1 MITSTVKLTTA
12 RVIYIPQDYKITVDD
27 TEKKN
32 VLSVSAKDTVV
43 MEYGEITREQL
54 IKKATKTVNLVY
66 GGTFLGI
73 MPESVTEDSFKV
85 EMSEEKFMELGHIL
99 SEDESKVGLVTRTL
113 KSYRVKYTAVSLDR
127 GFHEFTVSVKQ
138 LHPKQLEKALQE
150 DAIKK
155 GCAVVFSHE
164 KPEPSEELY
173 GLDRLDFIAN
183 GKVVK

>member
-12 RVIYIPQDYKITVDD
+12 RVIYVPQDFSITVDD
-27 TEKKN
+27 TEQKN

-66 GGTFLGI
+66 GGTFLSI
-73 MPESVTEDSFKV
+73 IPESITEDSFKV

-99 SEDESKVGLVTRTL
+99 SEDESKLGLVTRTL
-113 KSYRVKYTAVSLDR
+113 KSYAVKYTAVSPDR
-127 GFHEFTVSVKQ
+127 QFHEFTANVKQ
-138 LHPKQLEKALQE
+138 LQPKQLEKALQE
-150 DAIKK
+150 DAVKN
-155 GCAVVFSHE
+155 GCPVLFSHE
-164 KPEPSEELY
+164 KPEPSEQLY

-183 GKVVK
+183 GKVVR